1 MLFLMIFIQIYSI
14 FVFFEDVFFLKC
26 LNASKI
32 CRRTTFGDGRW
43 PGHFLKFRLA
53 FIRIQAFRSRP
64 SGLMWPGLMWVKR
77 AESPRLLGRS
87 LLKRRECSAAQC
99 LVEKRAAIWKT
110 SPKTCF
116 SEISSHRF
124 TYMYIYIYI

>member
-1 MLFLMIFIQIYSI
+1 MLFLMIFIQIYI
-14 FVFFEDVFFLKC
+14 FFLKRGD
-26 LNASKI
+26 
-32 CRRTTFGDGRW
+32 RREINGIFVA
-43 PGHFLKFRLA
+43 FRLA

-99 LVEKRAAIWKT
+99 LVEKRAAGI
-110 SPKTCF
+110 
-116 SEISSHRF
+116 
-124 TYMYIYIYI
+124 